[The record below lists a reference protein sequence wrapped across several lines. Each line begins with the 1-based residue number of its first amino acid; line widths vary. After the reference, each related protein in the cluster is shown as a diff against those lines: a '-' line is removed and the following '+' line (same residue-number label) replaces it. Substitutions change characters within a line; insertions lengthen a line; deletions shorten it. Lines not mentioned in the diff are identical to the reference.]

1 MTLTLYTNTSEN
13 NKLTKTLTTLNTLTG
28 NLKIGTSII
37 KPVIQV
43 SDITIA
49 NIKAC
54 NYCYISDFGRYYF
67 VTDIKSVNN
76 NLWEITARVDV
87 LSTYATQI
95 RAQTAV
101 IKRQENS
108 WNLYL
113 DDPLFKA
120 YQNPNIVVKNFPNG
134 FSTQNFV
141 LAVAGS

>member
-1 MTLTLYTNTSEN
+1 M
-13 NKLTKTLTTLNTLTG
+13 
-28 NLKIGTSII
+28 
-37 KPVIQV
+37 
-43 SDITIA
+43 
-49 NIKAC
+49 
-54 NYCYISDFGRYYF
+54 
-67 VTDIKSVNN
+67 TDIKSVNN

-87 LSTYATQI
+87 LSTYAIQI

-113 DDPLFKA
+113 DDPQFKV